1 MRHEFVNLQPVPISA
16 GPANTVRSTIEVA
29 GLGDARTEDIEVT
42 VNITHT
48 WAADLV
54 ISLRAPDGGEVI
66 LVERE
71 GASGDDFRNTIFRSN
86 AQTAI
91 KGARAP
97 FRGTFRPEGD
107 LASLFGKRAQGAWTL
122 VVADKAN
129 RDGGALNRWSLG
141 LTTNA
146 TPASEFQVR
155 VRFLGGLSPAQQAAF
170 AGAAARWSK
179 IITGDVPPVVLDGE
193 EIDDVLIEAQGVA
206 IDGPGRVLGQA
217 GPTFLR
223 PSSRIPIKGLMS
235 FDTADLDR
243 MEANGSLQDVI
254 LHEMA
259 HVLGFGTLWSA
270 MRLIVGAGTVNPIFV
285 GANAMREYATLT
297 GRSEPTAVPVANVGG
312 PGTRDGHWRE
322 EVFGD
327 ELLTGFLS
335 GAVRP
340 LSRMSIGAFEDMGY
354 RIDYEAADAFVMP
367 SALRLAELGIHGDR
381 HDEDTCAIART
392 VPVVVPESAMVNRLR

>member
-170 AGAAARWSK
+170 AGAAARQRSSPAMFRRSCSMARRS
-179 IITGDVPPVVLDGE
+179 T
-193 EIDDVLIEAQGVA
+193 
-206 IDGPGRVLGQA
+206 
-217 GPTFLR
+217 TF
-223 PSSRIPIKGLMS
+223 
-235 FDTADLDR
+235 
-243 MEANGSLQDVI
+243 
-254 LHEMA
+254 
-259 HVLGFGTLWSA
+259 
-270 MRLIVGAGTVNPIFV
+270 
-285 GANAMREYATLT
+285 
-297 GRSEPTAVPVANVGG
+297 
-312 PGTRDGHWRE
+312 
-322 EVFGD
+322 
-327 ELLTGFLS
+327 
-335 GAVRP
+335 
-340 LSRMSIGAFEDMGY
+340 
-354 RIDYEAADAFVMP
+354 
-367 SALRLAELGIHGDR
+367 
-381 HDEDTCAIART
+381 
-392 VPVVVPESAMVNRLR
+392 